1 LKAGFFWK
9 IFGGTVAVILI
20 TAFVVYL
27 AALPTISRSL
37 EQETEQLVQNEARV
51 AAELCREVLDPETGE
66 FRLEGLRR
74 AAERLDG
81 SRLTLIGVDG
91 TVLLDSQRDPATMD
105 AHHTRPEILRPG
117 EVVTRYSRT
126 LEKEMTYVALPIE
139 VDGALYGYSRMAVAV
154 EDREGR
160 VADLRGAIRRG
171 ALLAGMISL
180 VLAGIFAGR
189 VTRPLSEIAELV
201 GEIGSQQTTRRLDV
215 RRDDELGRL
224 AQAVNHMA
232 DDLQGQVAR
241 VERDRAER
249 EAIFSAMAD
258 GLLAVDHQQNVLFVN
273 RPARSL
279 LKIQEERV
287 KGRPVWELVRNAEL
301 IDVIERCLASEER
314 ARGQTRIAGDD
325 GPRLIE
331 LTAVPMA
338 GSAGTHRGCV
348 LELRDVTDLRRLE
361 AVRRDFV
368 SNVSHELKTPL
379 TAMRGYLEA
388 VLEDAEMPESLRQSF
403 VGKAHR
409 NTERLAAI
417 VGDLLSLSRLES
429 EEHALAFEPLD
440 VNELVGIVVGDLR
453 DLAESRRQTVTV
465 EVPEESPHVDADSQ
479 ALGMAVSNLLSNA
492 LQYSPEGEAVALTVR
507 EVDDEVRIEVADRGP
522 GIPAHEQERIFER
535 FYRVDKAR
543 SRKLGGTGLGL
554 AIVRHVMAAHQGR
567 VELRSTP
574 GVGSSFCLV
583 LPLSGDK

>member
-1 LKAGFFWK
+1 MKAGFFWK

-27 AALPTISRSL
+27 AALPTIASSL
-37 EQETEQLVQNEARV
+37 QQETEQRVQNEARL
-51 AAELCREVLDPETGE
+51 AAELCLSVLDADSGE
-66 FRLEGLRR
+66 FRLQGL
-74 AAERLDG
+74 ERVVQGLG
-81 SRLTLIGVDG
+81 ASRLTLIGKDG
-91 TVLLDSQRDPATMD
+91 TVLLDSHEDPAAMD
-105 AHHTRPEILRPG
+105 AHHTRPEVLRPG
-117 EVVTRYSRT
+117 EPVTRYSRT
-126 LEKEMTYVALPIE
+126 LGKEMTYVALPLE
-139 VDGALYGYSRMAVAV
+139 VAGEVFGFSRVAV
-154 EDREGR
+154 SVEAREDR

-171 ALLAGMISL
+171 ALLAGLISL

-189 VTRPLSEIAELV
+189 VTRPLSEIAVLV

-224 AQAVNHMA
+224 AEAVNHMA
-232 DDLQGQVAR
+232 DDLQGQIAR

-273 RPARSL
+273 RPARGL
-279 LKIQEERV
+279 LNIQESRV
-287 KGRPVWELVRNAEL
+287 KGRPVWELVRNADL
-301 IDVIERCLASEER
+301 VDVLERCLATAER
-314 ARGQTRIAGDD
+314 ASGQTRIQNDD
-325 GPRLIE
+325 GERLVE

-338 GSAGTHRGCV
+338 GTAGAHRGCV

-388 VLEDAEMPESLRQSF
+388 VLEDTEMPDSLRTSF

-440 VNELVGIVVGDLR
+440 VNELAEVVVGDLS
-453 DLAESRRQTVTV
+453 DLAESRRQTVTL
-465 EVPEESPHVDADSQ
+465 ELPEEPPHVDADVQ
-479 ALGMAVSNLLSNA
+479 AIGMALSNLVSNA
-492 LQYSPEGEAVALTVR
+492 LQYSPEGEDVLLRVH
-507 EVDDEVRIEVADRGP
+507 EENGEVRIEVSDRGP
-522 GIPAHEQERIFER
+522 GIPKHEQERIFER

-567 VELRSTP
+567 VELHSAPGAGSRFSLILPRS
-574 GVGSSFCLV
+574 
-583 LPLSGDK
+583 

>member
-1 LKAGFFWK
+1 MKAGFFWK

-27 AALPTISRSL
+27 AALPTIARSL
-37 EQETEQLVQNEARV
+37 QQETEQRVQNEARLV
-51 AAELCREVLDPETGE
+51 AELCLGVLDAESGE
-66 FRLEGLRR
+66 FRLQGLER
-74 AAERLDG
+74 AVQGLGA
-81 SRLTLIGVDG
+81 SRMTLIGKDG
-91 TVLLDSQRDPATMD
+91 TVLLDSHEDPDTMD
-105 AHHTRPEILRPG
+105 AHHTRPEVLNPG
-117 EVVTRYSRT
+117 EPVTRYSRT
-126 LEKEMTYVALPIE
+126 LEKEMTYVALPLELEGE
-139 VDGALYGYSRMAVAV
+139 VFGFSRVAVSV

-171 ALLAGMISL
+171 ALLAGLISL

-189 VTRPLSEIAELV
+189 VTRPLSEIAVLV

-224 AQAVNHMA
+224 AEAVNHMA
-232 DDLQGQVAR
+232 DDLQGQIAR

-273 RPARSL
+273 RPARTL
-279 LKIQEERV
+279 LNIQESRV
-287 KGRPVWELVRNAEL
+287 KGRPVWELVRNADL
-301 IDVIERCLASEER
+301 VDALERCLSTAER
-314 ARGQTRIAGDD
+314 ASGQTRIQNDD
-325 GPRLIE
+325 GERLVE

-338 GSAGTHRGCV
+338 GTAGAHRGCV

-388 VLEDAEMPESLRQSF
+388 VLEDEEMPDTLRKSF

-440 VNELVGIVVGDLR
+440 VNELAETVVGDLR
-453 DLAESRRQTVTV
+453 DLAESRRQAVTL
-465 EVPEESPHVDADSQ
+465 ELPDESPHVDADAQ
-479 ALGMAVSNLLSNA
+479 ALGMALSNLLSNA
-492 LQYSPEGEAVALTVR
+492 LQYSPEGEDVQLRVH
-507 EVDDEVRIEVADRGP
+507 EQGDEVRLEVSDRGP
-522 GIPAHEQERIFER
+522 GIPKHEQERIFER
-535 FYRVDKAR
+535 FYRIDKAR

-567 VELRSTP
+567 VELQSTP
-574 GVGSSFCLV
+574 GAGSRFTLV
-583 LPLSGDK
+583 LPLS

>member
-1 LKAGFFWK
+1 MKAGFFWK

-27 AALPTISRSL
+27 AALPTIARSL
-37 EQETEQLVQNEARV
+37 QQEAEQRVEIEARL
-51 AAELCREVLDPETGE
+51 AAELSLSLLDPDTGE
-66 FRLEGLRR
+66 FELAGFERAVEGLG
-74 AAERLDG
+74 A
-81 SRLTLIGVDG
+81 SRLTLIARDG
-91 TVLLDSQRDPATMD
+91 RVLLDSHRDPSVMD
-105 AHHTRPEILRPG
+105 AHHTRPEVLRPG
-117 EVVTRYSRT
+117 EPVTRYSRT
-126 LEKEMTYVALPIE
+126 LEKEMTYVALPLE
-139 VDGALYGYSRMAVAV
+139 VDGELFGYSRMAISV

-171 ALLAGMISL
+171 ALLAGLISL

-201 GEIGSQQTTRRLDV
+201 SEIGSQQTTRRLEV

-224 AQAVNHMA
+224 AEAVNHMA
-232 DDLQGQVAR
+232 DDLQGQIAR

-258 GLLAVDHQQNVLFVN
+258 GLLAVDHQQNVLFAN
-273 RPARSL
+273 RPARTL
-279 LKIQEERV
+279 LNIQEPRV
-287 KGRPVWELVRNAEL
+287 KGRPVWELIRNADL
-301 IDVIERCLASEER
+301 VDVLERCLADAER
-314 ARGQTRIAGDD
+314 ASGQTRIQNDD
-325 GPRLIE
+325 GERLVE

-338 GSAGTHRGCV
+338 GTAGAHRGCV

-388 VLEDAEMPESLRQSF
+388 VLEDEEMPESLRKSF

-440 VNELVGIVVGDLR
+440 VNELAETVVGDLR

-465 EVPEESPHVDADSQ
+465 ELPEEPPHVDADAQ
-479 ALGMAVSNLLSNA
+479 ALGMALSNLLSNA
-492 LQYSPEGEAVALTVR
+492 LQYSPEGEDVRLCVRVAGDQVR
-507 EVDDEVRIEVADRGP
+507 LEVSDRGP
-522 GIPAHEQERIFER
+522 GIPKHEQERIFER

-567 VELRSTP
+567 VELESTP
-574 GVGSSFCLV
+574 GAGSRFALV
-583 LPLSGDK
+583 LPRS